1 MVQAARRNLA
11 RDGRHFTFSV
21 ADAQA
26 IPFKAACFDAII
38 AYGVFDHVP
47 HRQQTFAEILRVLK
61 PGGRLYASAGGQTH
75 LQQIEALVRP
85 FVSEA
90 DYGGDPDRF
99 GLENG
104 LALLSPWFTAVRRL
118 LYQDVLVFR
127 QVEPIVA
134 YVLSEAE
141 VKCALVD
148 DKLARFI
155 AFVQREMAR
164 RGEIRVTVDKGI
176 FAARKGSE
184 EDEA

>member
-11 RDGRHFTFSV
+11 RDERHFTFSV

-26 IPFKAACFDAII
+26 IPFTAACFDAII

-61 PGGRLYASAGGQTH
+61 SGGRLYASAGGRTH

-85 FVSEA
+85 FVPDA
-90 DYGGDPDRF
+90 DYGGDADRF

-104 LALLSPWFTAVRRL
+104 LALLSPWFTAARRL
-118 LYQDVLVFR
+118 AYEDVLVFR
-127 QVEPIVA
+127 QVDPIVA
-134 YVLSEAE
+134 YALSEAE
-141 VKCALVD
+141 VKSALVG
-148 DKLARFI
+148 DKLAHFI
-155 AFVQREMAR
+155 AFVQREMAQ

-176 FAARKGSE
+176 FAARKGLE
-184 EDEA
+184 EEGA